1 METKNLNT
9 TIAEPVRKQMRIEF
23 FGQVTGLIA
32 LLFVPYYFNFNQ
44 AMTSVYMVFYALTL
58 SFSGYYLYKFYSF
71 YKSALTIDLEN
82 SKDLTW
88 FYHELKLNVNIYTN
102 FNFIMIITALAYG
115 ITCLYITNFNF
126 DPIAHKI
133 ESLIPGTTAYIA
145 LTISTLVFL
154 FTIAEYSAKSTY
166 QKYADR
172 MKDILNQFD

>member
-23 FGQVTGLIA
+23 FTQIIALVA

-44 AMTSVYMVFYALTL
+44 AMTSVYMLFYALTL
-58 SFSGYYLYKFYSF
+58 SFSGYYIYKFYTF
-71 YKSALTIDLEN
+71 YKSTLSVDLEN

-115 ITCLYITNFNF
+115 ITCLYITKF
-126 DPIAHKI
+126 DFGALAYKV

-166 QKYADR
+166 EKYTDR
-172 MKDILNQFD
+172 IKDILKQFD